1 MSAKHEQKRRTLDKA
16 RTSCE
21 RPAKP
26 TMFRKA
32 LVFLLFTATLTLS
45 AHARQVHTPE
55 KGSPERKAILDAFR
69 VPVERELKQP
79 IVFAADHFNVQ
90 GNWAFVDGRTQT
102 PDGKEP
108 NFRITK
114 YADAIKYG
122 AFDNNFFGLAK
133 RTGRTWKVV
142 TWAIGCTDV
151 CYADWWRRYRA
162 PKAICPDTE

>member
-1 MSAKHEQKRRTLDKA
+1 MIAK
-16 RTSCE
+16 
-21 RPAKP
+21 
-26 TMFRKA
+26 
-32 LVFLLFTATLTLS
+32 LTLS
-45 AHARQVHTPE
+45 LLLLTFGALVINAQQAYTPE
-55 KGSPERKAILDAFR
+55 KGSPERKAILDALR

-90 GNWAFVDGRTQT
+90 GNWAFIDGRSQT

-122 AFDNNFFGLAK
+122 AFDNNFFALLK
-133 RTGRTWKVV
+133 RTGKTWRVA

-151 CYADWWRRYRA
+151 CYVDWWRRYRA
-162 PKAICPDTE
+162 PKAIFPYTE